1 MWNPFRKKDQER
13 QKGPRQQSPQQ
24 SNRVMEL
31 ANALD
36 REGRAGDLE
45 GELKKLNFPSLSPA
59 EQESWWHLYGIVAFQ
74 KGRDEEALGR
84 FKEGYERFPKSALI
98 RFSLGQQ
105 YIRLRDI
112 ETGFALF
119 RECKFPEIP
128 REYALAQARYAY
140 LWNRY
145 DEGRQFI
152 SPFLKA
158 YKKLK
163 ILDDHFLY
171 VRGLPVF
178 RNWWSYLAAFS
189 VLSGQWEELEDV
201 TQYVSKKCHDYDFD
215 TLQVELAAHRDDQP
229 ELLIPALEK
238 WLAGIPAG
246 RFPTGSIRMN
256 IAVAKARAA
265 PTLGAAEEVLDS
277 VELAEDDPPWLKDIR
292 TLAKSQAA
300 HRFNQPALEHEHV
313 AAFLVRQPMLFEPD
327 IALNFHLLRYQEQLK
342 LLYQRNKG

>member
-1 MWNPFRKKDQER
+1 MWNPFRKKDQQR
-13 QKGPRQQSPQQ
+13 QKGPRRQSPQQ
-24 SNRVMEL
+24 SNRVDEL
-31 ANALD
+31 ANAIQ
-36 REGRAGDLE
+36 REGRIGEIE
-45 GELKKLNFPSLSPA
+45 GELKKLNFPSLSLA

-74 KGRDEEALGR
+74 EGRHAEALSR
-84 FKEGYERFPKSALI
+84 FKEGYKRFPKSALI

-105 YIRLRDI
+105 YIRSHDI
-112 ETGFALF
+112 ENGFALF
-119 RECKFPEIP
+119 EECGFPEIP

-163 ILDDHFLY
+163 ILDDLYLY
-171 VRGLPVF
+171 VRGLLLF
-178 RNWWSYLAAFS
+178 GEWWSYLAAFS

-201 TQYVSKKCHDYDFD
+201 TQYVIKKCHDYDFD
-215 TLQVELAAHRDDQP
+215 TLQVELAAHRDDKP
-229 ELLIPALEK
+229 ELLIPPLEK
-238 WLAGIPAG
+238 RLAGIPAG

-265 PTLGAAEEVLDS
+265 STLGAAEEALDS
-277 VELAEDDPPWLKDIR
+277 VELAEHDFPWLKDIC

-313 AAFLVRQPMLFEPD
+313 AAFLVRQPMLFEPN
-327 IALNFHLLRYQEQLK
+327 IALDFHLLRYQEQLK
-342 LLYQRNKG
+342 PLYQRNKS